1 MLYGSRCNK
10 MKKRKDYTRKIIICG
25 YQDLLC
31 TEPVKK
37 LSKPILEF
45 NKVLRY
51 FKIMF
56 FLLSSNNK
64 KIRWWKSIYTLR

>member
-1 MLYGSRCNK
+1 

-25 YQDLLC
+25 YQNLLC
-31 TEPVKK
+31 IEPVKK

-51 FKIMF
+51 FKIIF
-56 FLLSSNNK
+56 FCFLVI
-64 KIRWWKSIYTLR
+64 IRKLDGGNQFIH